1 MIRMRIHRFAT
12 QLVSIAVTFMAS
24 AYAQTWTSPVALS
37 TGGQGW
43 EASAAIDGNGNSV
56 ALWDERTNIDQLW
69 SRSEPA
75 GGNWGPTTSVSPA
88 LQTTYVFPVVRTNH
102 SGFATAVWS
111 DQGGVWTADR
121 PPASGWN
128 PAQLLVPGAS
138 NPIFLMDSQGDAAIA
153 WTVGGGPRSTTGSV
167 MAIVRPAGGAWTA
180 QQVVASGPHL
190 IVDHAGIGESGDVI
204 VTWETYNA
212 VCHRYGCSQTSYVL
226 HASRQ
231 NAASGAWV
239 DSGSLLGPDITAHKS
254 LVAMDSA
261 GGAILLALS
270 SSGAYISATQ
280 ANSGG
285 AWSPFT
291 TAVNP
296 QGSVII
302 SDLAS
307 DDAGQVTLVYESIG
321 FSSSQVLAVNSSIS
335 NNTWSSPVVL
345 SGQRHV
351 RWPGDLRCCSQW
363 CCADRLVVQQ
373 PYAGSPRC
381 HESHRQWYLECPGQY
396 LRTRQLHLAGSR
408 RSRIFG
414 KCDCYLFRVRRLKRS
429 HGIRH
434 KVSALRAARTRGRS
448 SRVRKRNRRCVHLSR
463 DWIR

>member
-1 MIRMRIHRFAT
+1 MIHMRIHRFAT

-43 EASAAIDGNGNSV
+43 EASAAIGGNGNSV

-138 NPIFLMDSQGDAAIA
+138 NPIFVMDSQGDAAIA

-190 IVDHAGIGESGDVI
+190 IADHAGIGESGDVI

-239 DSGSLLGPDITAHKS
+239 DSGSLLGPDITAHKA

-270 SSGAYISATQ
+270 SSGAYTSATQ

-285 AWSPFT
+285 AWSQFT

-307 DDAGQVTLVYESIG
+307 NDAGQVTLVYESIG

-345 SGQRHV
+345 SGSDTSVGQV
-351 RWPGDLRCCSQW
+351 IFAVAPSG
-363 CCADRLVVQQ
+363 AALVVWLSSNGTPAVHAVTRATATGTWSAPVSISGPGSSISPEAAAVESSGNAIAIYSGYDASSVHTEYATRFQ
-373 PYAGSPRC
+373 P
-381 HESHRQWYLECPGQY
+381 
-396 LRTRQLHLAGSR
+396 
-408 RSRIFG
+408 
-414 KCDCYLFRVRRLKRS
+414 
-429 HGIRH
+429 
-434 KVSALRAARTRGRS
+434 
-448 SRVRKRNRRCVHLSR
+448 
-463 DWIR
+463 